1 MKKLLYREQ
10 KIYKKSQTL
19 QKRSVWLVYSIA
31 DGVYPQTVLFIM
43 LYSADSSPLDII
55 NLKYLHI
62 FLPINQK
69 KQYIH

>member
-10 KIYKKSQTL
+10 KTYKKSQTL
-19 QKRSVWLVYSIA
+19 QKRSVWLVYSSA
-31 DGVYPQTVLFIM
+31 DGVYPQTVFYALFSR
-43 LYSADSSPLDII
+43 LLALGII

-62 FLPINQK
+62 FPPINQK